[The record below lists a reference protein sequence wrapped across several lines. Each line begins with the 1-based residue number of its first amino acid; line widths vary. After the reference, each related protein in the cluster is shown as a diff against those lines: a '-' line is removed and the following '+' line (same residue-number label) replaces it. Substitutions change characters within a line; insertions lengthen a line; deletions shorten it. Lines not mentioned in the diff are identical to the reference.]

1 MCRQLCLRNMC
12 AAAAQQLLKKFRRYF
27 SHVNVTKIASIF
39 WDLKDGK
46 IWTTSFLFFFFYWI
60 LIKLDHLLQ
69 ASYHINLSSLLIQFI
84 KMEIVS
90 NLCCWLCFAAQICAC
105 LHSTTAT
112 EEKHAHTT
120 QGQICVCHSVL
131 SPFHV
136 QKRLCDQK
144 YKIQL
149 IYIYNLPFGWTTQ
162 GPQG

>member
-12 AAAAQQLLKKFRRYF
+12 AAAAQQLLKK
-27 SHVNVTKIASIF
+27 IPSIF
-39 WDLKDGK
+39 FTLEYNKNRVNFWGFKRRQDLNNQ
-46 IWTTSFLFFFFYWI
+46 FPFFFLYWI
-60 LIKLDHLLQ
+60 LIKLDHLLP
-69 ASYHINLSSLLIQFI
+69 ASYLINLSSLLIQFI

-131 SPFHV
+131 PPFHV
-136 QKRLCDQK
+136 QKKALRP
-144 YKIQL
+144 KI
-149 IYIYNLPFGWTTQ
+149 
-162 GPQG
+162 

>member
-12 AAAAQQLLKKFRRYF
+12 AAAAQQLLKKFRCYF
-27 SHVNVTKIASIF
+27 SNMTNKNRVNFLGFKRRQ
-39 WDLKDGK
+39 DLNNQF
-46 IWTTSFLFFFFYWI
+46 SFFYWI

-69 ASYHINLSSLLIQFI
+69 ASYLINLSSLLIQFI

-105 LHSTTAT
+105 LHSTTVT

-131 SPFHV
+131 PPFHV
-136 QKRLCDQK
+136 QKRLYYQK